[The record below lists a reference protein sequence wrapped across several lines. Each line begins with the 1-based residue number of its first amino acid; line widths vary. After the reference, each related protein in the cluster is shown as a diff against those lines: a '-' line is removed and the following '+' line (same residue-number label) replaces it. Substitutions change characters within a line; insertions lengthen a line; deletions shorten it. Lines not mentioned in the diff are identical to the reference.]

1 MKKKKINKGN
11 LIVHLVLI
19 IGSVIMILPFAWMI
33 LTSFKTL
40 AESTQMPPKIFPDTL
55 QFSNYTEVM
64 RLLPFDKFY
73 INTILMLLFRVIGS
87 VLFSAMAAY
96 AFARLNFPGKNFF
109 FSLVL
114 LQMMVPGQLF
124 IIPQFLLVQK
134 LGLLNTVTAL
144 VIPGIVSAF
153 GTFLLRQFFMG
164 IPKELEEAAKL
175 DGCSIGRTFF
185 SIMLPLAN
193 SGLVALGVFTALFAF
208 KDLMWP
214 LIVNMSIDKMTL
226 SAGLAS
232 LQGQFSTN
240 FPQLMAGSLLA
251 VWPMLLIFVI
261 FQRKFIE
268 GIATTGGKL

>member
-1 MKKKKINKGN
+1 MKKIKKGN
-11 LIVHLVLI
+11 LLI
-19 IGSVIMILPFAWMI
+19 HIILILGAVVMILPFVWMV
-33 LTSFKTL
+33 LTSLKTL
-40 AESTQMPPKIFPDTL
+40 GESTQIPPKIFPDKM
-55 QFSNYTEVM
+55 QFSNYTEVL
-64 RLLPFDKFY
+64 RLLPFGKFY
-73 INTILMLLFRVIGS
+73 LNTILMIIFRVIGS

-193 SGLVALGVFTALFAF
+193 SGLVALGIFTALFAF

>member
-1 MKKKKINKGN
+1 MKKIKKGN
-11 LIVHLVLI
+11 LLIHIVLI
-19 IGSVIMILPFAWMI
+19 LGAVIMVLPFVWMV

-40 AESTQMPPKIFPDTL
+40 AESTQMPPKIFPDSL
-55 QFSNYTEVM
+55 QLSNYTEVM

-193 SGLVALGVFTALFAF
+193 SGLVALGIFTALFAF